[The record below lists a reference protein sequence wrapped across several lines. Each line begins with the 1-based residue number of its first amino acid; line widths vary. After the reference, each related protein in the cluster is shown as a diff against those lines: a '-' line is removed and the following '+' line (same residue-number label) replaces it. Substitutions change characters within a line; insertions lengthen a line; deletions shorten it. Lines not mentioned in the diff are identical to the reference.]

1 MLLNDS
7 YFYTAPWLAFLRKP
21 VFAVKYK
28 QDMLDAV
35 REAGREPDRALCRD
49 LLDKYSRYQIDLYEY
64 FYFGMGKRSAA
75 ELREYIGNREKTAL
89 TQRMNDP
96 ASKHIF
102 DNKAETYERF
112 RRFYRRELCL
122 VRAGSEEDK
131 AAFAEFVS
139 RHEAF
144 VVKPIDLYFGLGV
157 RKVEVGGRS
166 AAELYADIT
175 RERIYGFVA
184 EELIVQHEATARF
197 HPQSLNTVRFPTI
210 RQEDGVKPWYPFL
223 RMGKGESFVDNISSG
238 GVAALIDPETG
249 ELLRAASHYAPDVR
263 EHPDT
268 HEPIIGARLPRWDE
282 AVAMVKELAQIVPEM
297 RYVGWDLALSDKGW
311 VLVEGNAAAQ
321 MSTQQ
326 VLLNRGFRS
335 EFLTELRKMGK

>member
-7 YFYTAPWLAFLRKP
+7 YFYTAPWLAFARKP
-21 VFAVKYK
+21 VFARKYR
-28 QDMLDAV
+28 QDILDAIA
-35 REAGREPDRALCRD
+35 EAGKQPTEFLYND

-64 FYFGMGKRSAA
+64 FYFGMQHRTES

-96 ASKHIF
+96 SLKHIF
-102 DNKAETYERF
+102 DNKAETYELF
-112 RRFYRRELCL
+112 QKFYKREMVL
-122 VRAGSEEDK
+122 VRIDNAEDR
-131 AAFAEFVS
+131 AAFAAFVE
-139 RHEAF
+139 RHEEF
-144 VVKPIDLYFGLGV
+144 VVKPIDLYFGVGV
-157 RKVEVGGRS
+157 RKVVRDGKT
-166 AAELYADIT
+166 ADELYDEIVK
-175 RERIYGFVA
+175 ERIFGFVA
-184 EELIVQHEATARF
+184 EELIVQHEATAHF

-210 RQEDGVKPWYPFL
+210 RQDDGVKLWYPFL

-249 ELLRAASHYAPDVR
+249 VLVKAASHYMRDVQ

-268 HEPIIGARLPRWDE
+268 HAPIPGYRLPLWDE
-282 AVAMVKELAQIVPEM
+282 AVAMVKELAQVVPEM

-326 VLLNRGFRS
+326 CLSGHGYRS
-335 EFLTELRKMGK
+335 EFMQELRKMGK

>member
-7 YFYTAPWLAFLRKP
+7 YFYTAPWLAFARKP
-21 VFAVKYK
+21 VFARRYR
-28 QDMLDAV
+28 QDILDAIA
-35 REAGREPDRALCRD
+35 EAGKQPTDFLYND

-64 FYFGMGKRSAA
+64 FYFGMQRRTES

-96 ASKHIF
+96 SLKHLF
-102 DNKAETYERF
+102 DNKAETYELF
-112 RRFYRRELCL
+112 KPFYKREMVL
-122 VRAGSEEDK
+122 VRIDNAEDR
-131 AAFAEFVS
+131 AAFAAFVE
-139 RHEAF
+139 RHEEF
-144 VVKPIDLYFGLGV
+144 VVKPIDLYFGVGV
-157 RKVEVGGRS
+157 RKVERRDKS
-166 AAELYADIT
+166 ADELYAEIV
-175 RERIYGFVA
+175 RERIFGFVA
-184 EELIVQHEATARF
+184 EELIVQHEATAHF

-210 RQEDGVKPWYPFL
+210 RQDDGVKLWYPFL

-249 ELLRAASHYAPDVR
+249 VLVKAASHYAADVQ

-268 HEPIIGARLPRWDE
+268 HAFIPGYRLPQWDE
-282 AVAMVKELAQIVPEM
+282 AVAMVKELARVVPEM

-326 VLLNRGFRS
+326 CLSGHGYRS
-335 EFLTELRKMGK
+335 EFMAELKKMGK